1 LFGACGIEQWSCPM
15 PPLVVD
21 LTSTR
26 KYIYI
31 SHFPLCN
38 YACPSAVHSSA
49 GFLPLPP
56 GLPVGIVVQS
66 YAGVMSLSVTA
77 EKWAVPDADR
87 FLGWMLDEY
96 RHLCKESGL

>member
-1 LFGACGIEQWSCPM
+1 M
-15 PPLVVD
+15 
-21 LTSTR
+21 
-26 KYIYI
+26 
-31 SHFPLCN
+31 
-38 YACPSAVHSSA
+38 
-49 GFLPLPP
+49 
-56 GLPVGIVVQS
+56 GIVVQS